1 MAGPFPYPEPFPQ
14 QPFSPQGGY
23 PAQPPPGG
31 YPGQPPQGGPHGAP
45 EPYPDQVPSAYPGA
59 LPPPVPY
66 PGKPR
71 GRRLLVAGL
80 VLLVVAALAAA
91 AVAIVVATRRDDS
104 ANAALTPESAKTSI
118 QDFMDALSRGDD
130 EAIARHAS
138 CGVFDEIKDKRS
150 DMALANLASDAFRRQ
165 FGSAQVTSIDKIVTL
180 SPNQAQVLFTMQVKQ
195 AGRSQSESDRQAV
208 AQLLIQDHHILV
220 CSYLPRAGQ
229 Y

>member
-45 EPYPDQVPSAYPGA
+45 EPYPDQVPSPYPGA

-104 ANAALTPESAKTSI
+104 TNAALTPESAKTSI

-165 FGSAQVTSIDKIVTL
+165 FGSAQVTSVDKIVTL
-180 SPNQAQVLFTMQVKQ
+180 SPNQAQVLFTMQVRQ
-195 AGRSQSESDRQAV
+195 PGRSQSESDRQAV